1 MPPSLEQLPSKN
13 RQSKSNDLA
22 ARARQHPEYETF
34 MKKAGIEDDTVS
46 PDDALT
52 PERRAEASEERL
64 VKEARLYWLRRAI
77 GADLEGMSKVGEH
90 LRKPQELAK
99 TFGVE
104 LSVAEQAVTNAQAAV
119 EAELAEA
126 AKQGFY
132 AMEQAAKK
140 EIEQLENELGIAA

>member
-13 RQSKSNDLA
+13 RHSKSNDLA
-22 ARARQHPEYETF
+22 ARARQHPEYEEF
-34 MKKAGIEDDTVS
+34 MKKAGIEDDAIS

-99 TFGVE
+99 AFGVE
-104 LSVAEQAVTNAQAAV
+104 LSVAEQAVTDTHVEVESWLAQ
-119 EAELAEA
+119 E
-126 AKQGFY
+126 AKQGFH
-132 AMEQAAKK
+132 AMEKAAKK
-140 EIEQLENELGIAA
+140 EIERLENELGMAA